1 MNVNDSLD
9 RKLSSIEEIVSQLPV
24 QVIEKIK
31 RRELESVDEFKVLI
45 AQLVQA
51 NTQILLQSLEADH
64 NSIESLKIFVQN
76 LTLSTRLL
84 QQTASSSKSNIQYL
98 YEIQS
103 WLSDEVLGL
112 LLNSDIIQLLLKD
125 MERASQDDPIE
136 NPPPNP
142 PPPRF
147 PRPRQFMQ
155 IPPPNPPPP
164 PR

>member
-84 QQTASSSKSNIQYL
+84 QQTASSSESDIQYL

-125 MERASQDDPIE
+125 MERASQDDPLE

-164 PR
+164 R